1 MVSNT
6 CVYLHHIEKFKHDF
20 LLQSHASNRKQLW
33 RDNLKINS
41 DKPIKSGMND
51 SWGFFGGVFLFCF
64 VFLLLREHF
73 YLNMCYFGEWVVS
86 YSSADPGPFFRGHW
100 REILDMKPKFCK
112 YTLSKCNID
121 KILTVIEEIQQS
133 MYYSF
138 LLFFKFWVDSIMIC
152 MIFFLSLC
160 LNSWSWCMTAYAEM
174 VKWSL
179 DSEGGTRMDHLTGI

>member
-1 MVSNT
+1 MCISTSHLKKLSTN
-6 CVYLHHIEKFKHDF
+6 F

-51 SWGFFGGVFLFCF
+51 SWGFGGGGCFCF
-64 VFLLLREHF
+64 VLFFLLLREHF
-73 YLNMCYFGEWVVS
+73 YLNMCYFEEWVVS

-138 LLFFKFWVDSIMIC
+138 LLFF
-152 MIFFLSLC
+152 
-160 LNSWSWCMTAYAEM
+160 
-174 VKWSL
+174 
-179 DSEGGTRMDHLTGI
+179 